1 MAKSMPPLIEVRSA
15 KARGALMIGAEKSLA
30 VASSRM
36 TVQSMTISYCLTPDH
51 STRLIAILPSALE
64 PIA

>member
-1 MAKSMPPLIEVRSA
+1 
-15 KARGALMIGAEKSLA
+15 
-30 VASSRM
+30 M